1 MIEVMT
7 DNKNRTVP
15 EIRHILG
22 KSGGSLGETGCV
34 SWIFD
39 KRGYILVNK
48 SKVSED
54 SVMSAALDA
63 GAEDMKMTRKKKTL
77 R

>member
-39 KRGYILVNK
+39 KRVIFWLIRRRQ
-48 SKVSED
+48 
-54 SVMSAALDA
+54 L
-63 GAEDMKMTRKKKTL
+63 KTL
-77 R
+77 